1 MTAPALAPQVD
12 PAAVPTTAAVTVI
25 VCSRNGARGIV
36 ACLDAL
42 AAQEHAPAAVVV
54 VDDGSTDATAA
65 LADAHP
71 LRPTVLRHRTN
82 HGLGAART
90 TGIAAAST
98 PLVAFTDDDCRPGP
112 HWLAGLV
119 AALPEQ
125 AVAVGGAVHAAST
138 DSAARRY
145 AAVTR
150 PLAPVEVDTASGS
163 ALDRLTGY
171 VRAARRAPADGV
183 GREVASLVGASMLVR
198 RDALDAVGGFDPA
211 IRFGGDEEDL
221 CRRLRTEFGAAA
233 VRFEPAVVLHHEFDP
248 RPTDVL
254 RRARAYG
261 RGNHRTWRRA
271 GGVPPLRPFPL
282 LLAALALAGLRFPT
296 MPVVALAAPVLLYPR
311 SGRSRAES
319 AAFSYLAAAE
329 DAATLVGFLQAWWR
343 HR

>member
-1 MTAPALAPQVD
+1 MSAPALAPQQ
-12 PAAVPTTAAVTVI
+12 AATAVTVV

-54 VDDGSTDATAA
+54 VDDGSTDTTAA
-65 LADAHP
+65 LATAHP
-71 LRPTVLRHRTN
+71 LRPTVLRHPTN
-82 HGLGAART
+82 RGLGAART
-90 TGIAAAST
+90 TGIAAADT
-98 PLVAFTDDDCRPGP
+98 PLVAFTDDDCRPDP
-112 HWLAGLV
+112 RWLAGLV
-119 AALPEQ
+119 AALPEG

-138 DSAARRY
+138 DTSARRY

-150 PLAPVEVDTASGS
+150 PLAPVEEAASGS
-163 ALDRLTGY
+163 AISRLAGY
-171 VRAARRAPADGV
+171 VRAARRPPVDGAP
-183 GREVASLVGASMLVR
+183 REVASLVGASMLVR

-248 RPTDVL
+248 RPADVL

-261 RGNHRTWRRA
+261 RGNHRTWRRT

-282 LLAALALAGLRFPT
+282 LLAALVVAGFRFPT
-296 MPVVALAAPVLLYPR
+296 RMPVALAAPVLLYPR

-343 HR
+343 ER